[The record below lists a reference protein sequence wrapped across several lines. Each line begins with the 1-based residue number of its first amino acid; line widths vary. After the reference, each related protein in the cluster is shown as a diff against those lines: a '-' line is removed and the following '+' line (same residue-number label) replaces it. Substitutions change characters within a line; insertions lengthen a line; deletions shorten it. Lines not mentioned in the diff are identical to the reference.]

1 MGTQR
6 SRGLRLAALV
16 VAGATVLSACGR
28 AEETQGGESTE
39 GGITTSPGF
48 DGETISLGIITVT
61 SGPIAP
67 VTEPL
72 TAAQQAW
79 EKYVNANG
87 GIGGYQVELNVTDSG
102 YNPAQ
107 AIQQYERT
115 KNDVVMYA
123 NVFGTPIAQ
132 TLLPKLKTDRIFAEV
147 ASGDGSLFRQPETM
161 LMFTPVESQVIE
173 GVDFALKRNDNGDQ
187 AVVCGAALE
196 GPLTE
201 SAEKALDHAE
211 KELDINLGT
220 VVSVA
225 QTTTDATPQVL
236 QLQDKKCDIVVIQAV
251 PASTTALTSAASK
264 LGYEPQFVTTSTGFS
279 NVPGDS
285 PIYDYVA
292 KNLLITADVLPFGD
306 DSAEG
311 MAALVEAHEMYA
323 KDTVPS
329 ASFVQGWVGMLAV
342 HSVLE
347 QAVKKKDLSHE
358 GIIEASNSLTTF
370 DLQGI
375 GPVWGWGAPDE
386 RTAPESF
393 TVYRPDAEQASGI
406 SVVEANVPAPAAAV
420 NYPY

>member
-1 MGTQR
+1 MGKQR

-16 VAGATVLSACGR
+16 VVGATVLSACGR
-28 AEETQGGESTE
+28 AEETSGGESTD
-39 GGITTSPGF
+39 GGIPTSPGF

-72 TAAQQAW
+72 SAAQQAW

-87 GIGGYQVELNVTDSG
+87 GIGGYQVKLNVTDSG

-132 TLLPKLKTDRIFAEV
+132 TLLPKLKADKILAEV
-147 ASGDGSLFRQPETM
+147 ATGDGSLLRQQETN
-161 LMFTPVESQVIE
+161 LMFTPFESQIIE
-173 GVDFALKRNDNGDQ
+173 GVDFGVNASDQ
-187 AVVCGAALE
+187 GKDAVVCGAALE
-196 GPLTE
+196 GPL
-201 SAEKALDHAE
+201 AETAETALDYAAD
-211 KELDINLGT
+211 ELGVTIGT

-225 QTTTDATPQVL
+225 QTATDATPQVL
-236 QLQDKKCDIVVIQAV
+236 QLQDADCDVVVIQAV
-251 PASTTALTSAASK
+251 PGTTTALTSAASK
-264 LGYEPQFVTTSTGFS
+264 LGYTPQFVTTSTGFS
-279 NVPGDS
+279 AVFDDS
-285 PIYDYVA
+285 PIYEYLA
-292 KNLLITADVLPFGD
+292 ENLLITSDVIPFGD
-306 DSAEG
+306 DSADG

-342 HSVLE
+342 QSVLE
-347 QAVKKKDLSHE
+347 EAVKNRDLSHE

-406 SVVEANVPAPAAAV
+406 SVVEATVPAPDAAV